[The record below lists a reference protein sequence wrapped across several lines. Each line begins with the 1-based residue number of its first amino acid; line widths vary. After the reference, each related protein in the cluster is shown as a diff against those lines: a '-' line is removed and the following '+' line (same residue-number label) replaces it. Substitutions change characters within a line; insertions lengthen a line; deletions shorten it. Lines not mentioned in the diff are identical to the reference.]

1 DFIVGATP
9 LNGAADSDHVYVYL
23 GNAAGRIGGAAMA
36 LAPPAGGTIGY
47 GMAGAGDLDGD
58 GHPDVILGDYYTMD
72 HNGRVYVYP
81 GGRPDG
87 LGPTPILTLT
97 GTGSEYL
104 GGQLG

>member
-1 DFIVGATP
+1 MGLT
-9 LNGAADSDHVYVYL
+9 
-23 GNAAGRIGGAAMA
+23 
-36 LAPPAGGTIGY
+36 PPAGGTLGQGADSI
-47 GMAGAGDLDGD
+47 AGARDLDGD
-58 GHPDVILGDYYTMD
+58 GHPDVIFGDYNTTD

-104 GGQLG
+104 GYRVGFAK